1 MPLDNHNMEKTMAN
15 RVSFAGFLALSLVSA
30 ASLAQETQVVKIGF
44 SSPLSGPQASAG
56 KDNQGGF
63 QMAIER
69 LNSQGITVGG
79 KKLKFEPMIEDDQA
93 DPRTG
98 VTVAQKL
105 VDAGVKAIVG
115 PYNSGVTIPASK
127 VYNDAGIVMA
137 TVSSNPKV
145 TEQGFAYIYR
155 VAASDIQLGGKMA
168 LYAAKELKL
177 KRIAIVDDRTAYGQ
191 GLGNE
196 FEKVAK
202 ANGVQIVGREF
213 TNDKASDFMAILTSI
228 KAKKPDAIFYGGY
241 APQGGPL
248 TRQMKQIGLNAM
260 VLGGDGICSAEMGR
274 LGGDAVGQQVYCT
287 QGGAILDKMEAGAKF
302 AAEYKQKFNRPPEV
316 YAASFYDGMMVIAQA
331 MKAANSVEPKQYAP
345 ALAKIKYKG
354 VAASYE
360 FDDKH
365 DLKQSPVTVF
375 QFKGGEPVA
384 LTSY

>member
-1 MPLDNHNMEKTMAN
+1 MAT
-15 RVSFAGFLALSLVSA
+15 RICSYGIFALSLASSVSW
-30 ASLAQETQVVKIGF
+30 AQEAQVIKIGF
-44 SSPLSGPQASAG
+44 SSPLSGPQAAAG

-63 QMAIER
+63 LMAIER

-79 KKLKFEPMIEDDQA
+79 KKVKFEPLVEDDQA
-93 DPRTG
+93 DPRAG

-137 TVSSNPKV
+137 TVASNPKV
-145 TEQGFAYIYR
+145 TEQGFPYVYR
-155 VAASDIQLGGKMA
+155 VAANDIQLGGKMA
-168 LYAAKELKL
+168 LYAAKELKV
-177 KRIAIVDDRTAYGQ
+177 KRVAIVDDRTAYGQ

-202 ANGVQIVGREF
+202 ANGVQIIGREF
-213 TNDKASDFMAILTSI
+213 TNDKASDFMAILTSL
-228 KAKKPDAIFYGGY
+228 KGKKPDAIFYGGY
-241 APQGGPL
+241 APQGGPMA
-248 TRQMKQIGLNAM
+248 RQMKQIGFNALL
-260 VLGGDGICSAEMGR
+260 LGGDGICSPEMGR
-274 LGGDAVGQQVYCT
+274 LGGEAVGQQVYCT
-287 QGGAILDKMEAGAKF
+287 QGGAILDKAEAGAAF
-302 AAEYKQKFNRPPEV
+302 AADYKKKYNRPPEV
-316 YAASFYDGMMVIAQA
+316 YAASFYDGMMLIAEA

-354 VAASYE
+354 VAAAYE

-384 LTSY
+384 VTSY